1 MRMEVRLEVDENF
14 QEFARKIGKSPK
26 EVLQQLSE
34 TIWLARLPLTERL
47 KNGVDLRASL
57 LETYDLAELGW
68 RIDDYIRKA
77 LELKVDEFVLDD
89 SEVNLE
95 DQHYFLAYSANSNS
109 NGKVSSVYVI
119 LDKGSAELICDGCVE
134 EKQLLSKIKAVTE
147 DLDEHYDTFG
157 KLDGFSELMDSD
169 HEFNFE
175 EEDEPPYN
183 YSLTVNADEL
193 GYLPTVSQ
201 ISKLFSKIEEIAS
214 T

>member
-1 MRMEVRLEVDENF
+1 MEVRLEVDENF